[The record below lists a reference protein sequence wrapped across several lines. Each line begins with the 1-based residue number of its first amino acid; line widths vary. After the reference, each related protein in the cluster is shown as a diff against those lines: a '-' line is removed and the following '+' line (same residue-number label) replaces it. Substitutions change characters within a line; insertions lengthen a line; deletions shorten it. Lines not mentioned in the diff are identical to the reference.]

1 MSQSPFPENTNFEEA
16 YQEIEK
22 NFLDLEPKARELNR
36 HLVDLLGP
44 CPGNPDGQWAFV
56 AHDTEGKFHIALESI
71 PVHKVLGLVAR
82 MSEITKLISDEFAF
96 NSHGTQ
102 YQPNLGPIIVGDA
115 AQLKSIP
122 TTHVRV
128 VRPS

>member
-1 MSQSPFPENTNFEEA
+1 MSQSPFPENNSLEGA

-22 NFLDLEPKARELNR
+22 NFLDLEPKARDLNR
-36 HLVDLLGP
+36 HLTDLLGP
-44 CPGNPDGQWAFV
+44 CPGNVEGQWAFV
-56 AHDTEGKFHIALESI
+56 AHDSAGNFHIALESI
-71 PVHKVLGLVAR
+71 PTHKVLALVAR
-82 MSEITKLISDEFAF
+82 MSEIADLISDEIAF
-96 NSHGTQ
+96 TSHGAQ
-102 YQPNLGPIIVGDA
+102 YQPNLGPLIVGDA